1 MTNLEK
7 YNKIFCE
14 VMDVEENQLPTLTFH
29 DCENWNSVGFMTLT
43 SAIEEAFGIT
53 LEPEDMMDF
62 NSYEKGKEIL
72 NSVYGIQF

>member
-14 VMDVEENQLPTLTFH
+14 VMDVEENQLPTLTFN

>member
-14 VMDVEENQLPTLTFH
+14 VMEVEEDQLPTLTFH

-43 SAIEEAFGIT
+43 SAIEEAFDIS

-62 NSYEKGKEIL
+62 NSYAKGKEIL
-72 NSVYGIQF
+72 SRIYDIQF